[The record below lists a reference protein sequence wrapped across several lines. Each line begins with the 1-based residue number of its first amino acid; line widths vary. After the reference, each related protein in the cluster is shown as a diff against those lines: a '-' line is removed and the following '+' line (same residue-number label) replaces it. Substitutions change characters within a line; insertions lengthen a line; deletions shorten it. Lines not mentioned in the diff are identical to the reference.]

1 MPTPAHLAI
10 DMGAESGRV
19 IVGTLANGRV
29 AIDEA
34 HRFNHLAVDLPTGL
48 HWDTT
53 GILREITAGLAVA
66 ARRCAERGLT
76 PTTVGADTWGVDFAL
91 LDTSHELL
99 GLPHCYRDPRTA
111 PHYDAA
117 LAKLGK
123 PRIYGRTGIQF
134 MPINT
139 LYHLMA
145 AHADTPGLVQQAHRL
160 LFMPDLI
167 HFFLSGKLANER
179 TIASTSQ
186 MLDTDGRWATDLLAQ
201 LDLPTHMLHAPVEP
215 GTRLGAL
222 RPSLA
227 EATGLPSDF
236 VVVLPGSHDTAS
248 AVAAVPADP
257 ADHNWCYL
265 SSGTWSLLGVERDT
279 PDTSDAALAAGFTN
293 EAGVGGKI
301 RFLKNI
307 SGLYIVQE
315 IRRDLARQGNEHD
328 YPTLTRLAEEA
339 AGFETTLDANDPRFA
354 TPGDM
359 PAKLRAAAE
368 ETGQPAP
375 QTPGELVRC
384 ALRSLAKC
392 YADTIDQLR
401 DLGNTIDRIHLVG
414 GGGQNQLLN
423 QLTADATGLPVIV
436 GPTEATAIGN
446 LLTQALGGTA
456 DSLKKIR
463 EVVRASTE
471 LSTVTPAR

>member
-1 MPTPAHLAI
+1 MTTPAHLAI

-19 IVGTLANGRV
+19 IIGSLANGRLE
-29 AIDEA
+29 IDEA
-34 HRFNHLAVDLPTGL
+34 HRFNHLPVDLPTGL

-53 GILREITAGLAVA
+53 GILREITAGLTAA

-76 PTTVGADTWGVDFAL
+76 PTTVGADTWGVDYAL
-91 LDTSHELL
+91 LDPSRELL

-117 LAKLGK
+117 IEKLGK

-134 MPINT
+134 MSLNT
-139 LYHLMA
+139 LYHVMA
-145 AHADTPGLVQQAHRL
+145 AQADTPGLLERATHM
-160 LFMPDLI
+160 LFMPDVI
-167 HFFLSGKLANER
+167 HFFLCGELAVER

-186 MLDTDGRWATDLLAQ
+186 MLDIDGRWSTDLLAQ
-201 LDLPTHMLHAPVEP
+201 LGLPTHMLHAPVEP
-215 GTRLGAL
+215 GTTLGTL
-222 RPSLA
+222 RQSLA
-227 EATGLPSDF
+227 EATGLPADLN
-236 VVVLPGSHDTAS
+236 VVLPGSHDTAS

-257 ADHNWCYL
+257 ADGNSCYL

-293 EAGVGGKI
+293 EAGVGGKF

-315 IRRDLARQGNEHD
+315 IRRDLARHGDEFE
-328 YPTLTRLAEEA
+328 YPTLTKLAEEA
-339 AGFETTLDANDPRFA
+339 AGFETTLDANDPRFG

-359 PAKLRAAAE
+359 PDKLRAAAE

-384 ALRSLAKC
+384 ALLSLAKC
-392 YADTIDQLR
+392 YADTIQQLR
-401 DLGNTIDRIHLVG
+401 DLGNTIDRLHLVG
-414 GGGQNQLLN
+414 GGGKNQLLN
-423 QLTADATGLPVIV
+423 QLTADATGLPVVV

-446 LLTQALGGTA
+446 LLTQAFGGSA
-456 DSLKKIR
+456 DSLTKIR

-471 LSTVTPAR
+471 LSEVNPTR